1 MKPFG
6 AVFGSYYRQ
15 FVRDRGALFFTFIF
29 PVMFILLFGWAFRNV
44 GAQSFDVGVVDQGSP
59 QSAALISQALDSIAL
74 DSGDK
79 VFTVQPGAMEELM
92 AELQAGDLDAVL
104 VIPATMDASLAQKQ
118 PAAIPVYYDPSRTS
132 NQQILIP
139 ILNEVVNGLNQ
150 YIQGASPLIT
160 LQQESVQS
168 HELRYIDYLVPGVL
182 GMSLMFSGIWA
193 GMPIVQQRQAHIIK
207 RLSCTPL
214 RRSTLVIG
222 DLAFRMILVLLT
234 AALIILVG
242 RLVFDVQMVGNWFT
256 LAGVIILGSLVFTSL
271 GYLMAAFVKTEEAAI
286 PIINVITMP
295 MMFLSGTFF
304 EITSMPSFIEP
315 VIKALP
321 LTYLND
327 ALRQVM
333 VAGAPLHSM
342 TTDVAVLAG
351 WAVVCLAVTVRFFR
365 WD

>member
-1 MKPFG
+1 MKAFR
-6 AVFGSYYRQ
+6 AVFVSYYLQ

-29 PVMFILLFGWAFRNV
+29 PIMFILLFGWAFRNV
-44 GAQSFDVGVVDQGSP
+44 GAQSFDVGVVDEGSP
-59 QSAALISQALDSIAL
+59 QGTAMITQALDSVVLEAGDEVFKVQSGPL
-74 DSGDK
+74 D
-79 VFTVQPGAMEELM
+79 ELT
-92 AELQAGDLDAVL
+92 ASLEDGDLDAVI
-104 VIPATMDASLAQKQ
+104 VIPAAMDASLAQKQ
-118 PAAIPVYYDPSRTS
+118 PAAIRVYYDPSRTS
-132 NQQILIP
+132 NQQILVP
-139 ILNEVVNGLNQ
+139 ILSQVVNGLNQ
-150 YIQGASPLIT
+150 YIQGTFPLIS
-160 LQQESVQS
+160 LEEESVQS
-168 HELRYIDYLVPGVL
+168 RELRYIDYLVPGVL

-242 RLVFDVQMVGNWFT
+242 RLVFDVQMVGSWFT
-256 LAGVIILGSLVFTSL
+256 LAGMIILGSLVFTSL
-271 GYLMAAFVKTEEAAI
+271 GYMMAAFVKTEEAAI

-315 VIKALP
+315 LIKALP
-321 LTYLND
+321 LTYFND
-327 ALRQVM
+327 ALRQIM
-333 VAGAPLHSM
+333 VAATPLHSM
-342 TTDVAVLAG
+342 TTNVAVLAG
-351 WAVVCLAVTVRFFR
+351 WVVVTLAVTVRFFR

>member
-1 MKPFG
+1 LRAFN
-6 AVFGSYYRQ
+6 AVFVSYYRQ

-29 PVMFILLFGWAFRNV
+29 PIMFILLFGWAFRNV
-44 GAQSFDVGVVDQGSP
+44 GAQSFDVGMVDQGSP
-59 QSAALISQALDSIAL
+59 QSAALITQALESVVVDA
-74 DSGDK
+74 GDR
-79 VFTVQPGAMEELM
+79 VFTVENGTVEELM
-92 AELQAGDLDAVL
+92 ASLEDGDLDAVI
-104 VIPATMDASLAQKQ
+104 VIPAAMDSSLGQKQ
-118 PAAIPVYYDPSRTS
+118 PTAVQVYYDPSRTS
-132 NQQILIP
+132 NQQILVP
-139 ILNEVVNGLNQ
+139 ILNQVVNGLNQ
-150 YIQGASPLIT
+150 YIQGTPPLIT
-160 LQQESVQS
+160 LEEESVQS
-168 HELRYIDYLVPGVL
+168 RELRYIDYLVPGVL
-182 GMSLMFSGIWA
+182 GMSLMFSGIYA
-193 GMPIVQQRQAHIIK
+193 GLPIVQQRQAHIIK

-214 RRSTLVIG
+214 RRSTLVLG

-256 LAGVIILGSLVFTSL
+256 LCGVIILGSLVFTSL

-315 VIKALP
+315 LIKALP

-327 ALRQVM
+327 ALRQIM
-333 VAGAPLHSM
+333 VAGTPLHSM
-342 TTDVAVLAG
+342 TTDVAVMAA
-351 WAVVCLAVTVRFFR
+351 WAIVCLGITIRFFK